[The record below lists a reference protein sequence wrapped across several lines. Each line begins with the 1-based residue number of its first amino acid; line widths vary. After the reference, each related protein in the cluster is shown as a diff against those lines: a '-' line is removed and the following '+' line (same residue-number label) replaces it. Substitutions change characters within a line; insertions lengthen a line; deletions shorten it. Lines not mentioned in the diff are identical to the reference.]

1 MDGGPRILVLTQG
14 YPISSLVDDIRTSVS
29 DLVVIDARSSDQ
41 LKSETDFRLVLH
53 FARDVGKRIT
63 VITRDPV
70 VTALA
75 TQLGVDVLSEL
86 PEQKAVQPYDGVDE
100 PAVRPDQEGD
110 VGEAAPDERFEGVRA
125 AGDERDGVEGGR
137 EGSAGELRGV
147 RSARKAAAV
156 NKRRLPPRAVIV
168 FAALALV
175 TVGALL
181 VYVLGQR
188 VEVTV
193 VPATVSITETV
204 IIAADPTGRQ
214 PSAADVSIGIT
225 VPSEVLSVDVEHST
239 EMPTTGERR
248 EGITPAVGEVLLIN
262 SSVNPITV
270 PARTK
275 LSTPDGIEFETVN
288 DVVVDAK
295 TITTRAGIKVG
306 ETNGTAVVAA
316 SACDPGS
323 GGNVPAMS
331 ITAIKG
337 PLAGKLQVVNENE
350 FKGGRD
356 RVTRV
361 VAEADVEHLIQISKG
376 FMLEDGAA
384 RLRKLAGID
393 RYLLLPTLELHVKSS
408 RVYPNVSMESDRVSI
423 DAEGRV
429 DLASVHF
436 RDLSAAI
443 EDKLSVAMG
452 DGFRLLADQL
462 QIDSLSCAGLS
473 SGIVAISVDVNAT
486 FVADVDER
494 LVAAAL
500 AGEQVEEAS
509 RRLLESG
516 EVAEFAVG
524 RHIDRF
530 PRWLQLI
537 DVTVAEPTEIEVNQE
552 TDTGGV

>member
-1 MDGGPRILVLTQG
+1 VDGEPRILVLTHG
-14 YPISSLVDDIRTSVS
+14 YPISSLVEDIRTSVS
-29 DLVVIDARSSDQ
+29 DSVVIDARFSDQ

-86 PEQKAVQPYDGVDE
+86 PEQKPLQPGDGVEE
-100 PAVRPDQEGD
+100 PAVPQDQEEGA
-110 VGEAAPDERFEGVRA
+110 GEAPSGERFEG
-125 AGDERDGVEGGR
+125 AG
-137 EGSAGELRGV
+137 GV
-147 RSARKAAAV
+147 R
-156 NKRRLPPRAVIV
+156 NGRRLAGSKGGLPPRALIV
-168 FAALALV
+168 VAALALV
-175 TVGALL
+175 TVGVLL
-181 VYVLGQR
+181 VYVLSLR
-188 VEVTV
+188 VVVTV
-193 VPATVSITETV
+193 VPATVRITETV
-204 IIAADPTGRQ
+204 IIAADPTGRR
-214 PSAADVSIGIT
+214 PSAADVTIGIT
-225 VPSEVLSVDVEHST
+225 VPSEVLSVDVEHSM
-239 EMPTTGERR
+239 EIPTTGERR
-248 EGITPAVGEVLLIN
+248 EGIAPAVGEVLLIN
-262 SSVNPITV
+262 SSLDPITV

-275 LSTPDGIEFETVN
+275 LTTSDGIEFETVN
-288 DVVVDAK
+288 DVVVGAK

-316 SACDPGS
+316 SASNPGS
-323 GGNVPAMS
+323 EGNVPAQS

-350 FKGGRD
+350 FRGGRD

-361 VAEADVEHLIQISKG
+361 VAQADVERLIEISESY
-376 FMLEDGAA
+376 MLQDGAA

-408 RVYPNVSMESDRVSI
+408 RIYPDVSMESDRVSI
-423 DAEGRV
+423 DIEGRV
-429 DLASVHF
+429 DLATVHF

-443 EDKLSVAMG
+443 EDKLSAAMG

-462 QIDSLSCAGLS
+462 QIDSLSCAKLS

-486 FVADVDER
+486 FVADIDER

-500 AGEQVEEAS
+500 AGVRVEEA
-509 RRLLESG
+509 RQRLLESG
-516 EVAEFAVG
+516 ELAEFAVD

-530 PRWLQLI
+530 PRWSQLI
-537 DVTVAEPTEIEVNQE
+537 DVTVAGPAEIEVNRE